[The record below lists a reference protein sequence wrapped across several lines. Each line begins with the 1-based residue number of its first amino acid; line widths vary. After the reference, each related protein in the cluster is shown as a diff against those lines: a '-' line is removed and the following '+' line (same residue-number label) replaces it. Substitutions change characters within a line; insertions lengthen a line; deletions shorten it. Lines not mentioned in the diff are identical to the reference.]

1 MELNRLLL
9 VFTLCL
15 ISRTLA
21 FETKKLSQPLQ
32 KDILTLK
39 SEEPVRIPSETRIR
53 QADEEEGEYDTQ
65 CGDLPVVHCGH
76 YTGTS
81 HAMGQTW
88 KLQCDP
94 GCRLVG
100 SGDIT
105 CLAVPDPFHH
115 VAIWDHMQGMSK
127 CEKSCCGVPPAPAH
141 GYTVGK
147 NYDVYQNVTIKCDP
161 GYHLN
166 GSDTLQ
172 CLPVANPKVCG
183 VWVYIPEWTDT
194 KCLPLTVDSK
204 RSPSHLM
211 SSEVERKT
219 TDIQCGDLPVV
230 HCGHY
235 TGTSHAMGQTWK
247 LQCDPGC
254 YLVGSGDITCL
265 AVPDPFHHV
274 AIWDH
279 TQGVSKC
286 EQSCCGVPPAPAHGY
301 TVGKNFD
308 VFQNVTVK
316 CDPGYYLNGSD
327 ILQCLPVPNPKAC
340 GVWVYVTQW
349 TDSNCVPLTG
359 DAKRSQPYLMDTGVE
374 QKSTDLEAE
383 DDICL
388 QPKNTGPCKA
398 RMKRFYFNSVKK
410 ICEEFIYGGCKKND
424 NNFKSLE
431 ECKNKCIGN

>member
-127 CEKSCCGVPPAPAH
+127 CEKF
-141 GYTVGK
+141 
-147 NYDVYQNVTIKCDP
+147 
-161 GYHLN
+161 
-166 GSDTLQ
+166 
-172 CLPVANPKVCG
+172 
-183 VWVYIPEWTDT
+183 
-194 KCLPLTVDSK
+194 TVDSK

>member
-127 CEKSCCGVPPAPAH
+127 CEKF
-141 GYTVGK
+141 
-147 NYDVYQNVTIKCDP
+147 
-161 GYHLN
+161 
-166 GSDTLQ
+166 
-172 CLPVANPKVCG
+172 
-183 VWVYIPEWTDT
+183 
-194 KCLPLTVDSK
+194 TVDSK

-286 EQSCCGVPPAPAHGY
+286 EQ
-301 TVGKNFD
+301 F
-308 VFQNVTVK
+308 
-316 CDPGYYLNGSD
+316 
-327 ILQCLPVPNPKAC
+327 
-340 GVWVYVTQW
+340 
-349 TDSNCVPLTG
+349 TG

>member
-286 EQSCCGVPPAPAHGY
+286 EQ
-301 TVGKNFD
+301 F
-308 VFQNVTVK
+308 
-316 CDPGYYLNGSD
+316 
-327 ILQCLPVPNPKAC
+327 
-340 GVWVYVTQW
+340 
-349 TDSNCVPLTG
+349 TG